1 MVALLILGGLLL
13 IVTGLVWLVML
24 AFGTSLLWGFGS
36 LLPPVTLAYVLY
48 HWRNARKAVALGA
61 MGFIPLVVGLTMLAA
76 QDPERL
82 QAILSLRWLGEED
95 RVRSELDIRLNGELN
110 GQRFSPLEAELVD
123 GILSLREGQDF
134 YARRELTIRL
144 GNQPQGALRLDIL
157 PQDVGPKPEVEINW
171 LLPEQELPEARRIPR
186 GYTLHLDLQP
196 VAPNRLA
203 GDFHL
208 VLPPKFA
215 TTLTGHLEVFTDRLR
230 YREGRV
236 DPTYDSR
243 DTLAYVIRDYLQ
255 RRFTTRNV
263 ELMPLPA
270 VSLPA
275 RELDLEV
282 EARVDGQAQR
292 LALQLA
298 KSETKG
304 WRVGRDSFPPLAE
317 PNSAP
322 QAPSAAQD
330 SAPAADAA
338 RPVDRRL
345 RFSLQR
351 LLSNPSQ
358 YQALSMR
365 VYTVRGSTAEGR
377 FTGLDHEGRIL
388 IRRNLG
394 GAGAASFSFDLD
406 EVSHVELLEP

>member
-186 GYTLHLDLQP
+186 GYTLHLDLRP

-282 EARVDGQAQR
+282 EARVDGQAQH